1 VLPGPVDNVGQ
12 LEQHTPQPRMG
23 GEDRAQQT
31 AFTAADVHDA
41 VGCAEVVGGD
51 DRGVLPSAARE
62 SGGTH
67 PCRSR
72 VRGIDG
78 RELGAVQEVLPV
90 GRPVYVIDLSGL
102 SRVSW
107 PGHEGGLR

>member
-1 VLPGPVDNVGQ
+1 
-12 LEQHTPQPRMG
+12 MG

-78 RELGAVQEVLPV
+78 RELVACAATAAAVTAAATTVASAEATP
-90 GRPVYVIDLSGL
+90 
-102 SRVSW
+102 
-107 PGHEGGLR
+107 